1 MARVGIASRDLRGD
15 SVNPSATHTARVA
28 EGVGIER
35 ATAEALLLGLN
46 NYSQSHTAGALR
58 IDGRQ
63 RCLKLRSHCDAS
75 RSHARARSAYE
86 MLRGAV

>member
-1 MARVGIASRDLRGD
+1 MAGYRIVCDLRGD
-15 SVNPSATHTARVA
+15 SVNPSATHTARVT

-35 ATAEALLLGLN
+35 APAQALLLGLN

-63 RCLKLRSHCDAS
+63 RRLKLRSHCDAPHT
-75 RSHARARSAYE
+75 RPLLPCARK
-86 MLRGAV
+86 MLRGTV